1 MNQVIAWNIRQLREH
16 RAWTQEDLAIAAVL
30 TTRTIQRVEAG
41 EGAQLET
48 LRSIASALEVDVS
61 MLRIDTLAVLA
72 KHLGVSR
79 EQLTPEL
86 IAQRQQEA
94 EAKYTKVRMT
104 KVATSADLRSVSE
117 ATSYYFDCTLKD
129 DAVQDVAAAFQQD
142 LHDLMDIGRS
152 LDAVNR
158 REIEVS
164 VFENVKK
171 LDKLGAVVTVGLQR
185 HYMKPANQEAMPW
198 VSIYVIVSAKDD
210 VKEVVLIEKNQPVS
224 FL

>member
-1 MNQVIAWNIRQLREH
+1 MNQIIAWNIRQRREH
-16 RAWTQEDLAIAAVL
+16 RAWTQEDLAIAAVV

-48 LRSIASALEVDVS
+48 LRSIASALEVNVEL
-61 MLRIDTLAVLA
+61 LRFDALGALAQ
-72 KHLGVSR
+72 HLGVAR
-79 EQLTPEL
+79 DQLTPEL
-86 IAQRQQEA
+86 IAQRQEEA
-94 EAKYTKVRMT
+94 ETKYTKVTMT

-129 DAVQDVAAAFQQD
+129 DAIQDVAAAFQQD

-152 LDAVNR
+152 VDAVNR

-164 VFENVKK
+164 VFENVRQ
-171 LDKLGAVVTVGLQR
+171 LEKLGAVATIGLQR
-185 HYMKPANQEAMPW
+185 HFMKQANQEAMPW
-198 VSIYVIVSAKDD
+198 VSLYVIVSAKDD
-210 VKEVVLIEKNQPVS
+210 VKEAVLIEKNQRVS